1 MPKEKAGSYRSYLLR
16 CWQEERANPKQP
28 RLWRFVLQDVSDAQ
42 RQQAFGDFEQLV
54 AFLRSEILEE
64 TEKEEND

>member
-16 CWQEERANPKQP
+16 CWQEERTTPQQP
-28 RLWRFVLQDVSDAQ
+28 PAWRFVLQDVSDAQ

-54 AFLRSEILEE
+54 AFLRREILEE
-64 TEKEEND
+64 EERKEDG

>member
-16 CWQEERANPKQP
+16 CWQEERANPQQP
-28 RLWRFVLQDVSDAQ
+28 PLWRFVLQDVSDAQ

-64 TEKEEND
+64 NGREDDG